1 MARGILDGP
10 GMGYGP
16 PGGRDRRA
24 APIVTVVLAL
34 CCLLLAVTLAAVLL
48 RPSGPAA
55 APVVTVTAD
64 PTPGPSSAAATPAS
78 SPAGPSP
85 SVAGS
90 ATPMPSVTPSG
101 TDATERAD
109 TPTGVHEAATAFLRA
124 WREPKPEVRVPLLQ
138 VVATE
143 SLTEQLSDV
152 DPAKIPDAKP
162 VGVPVVSAASDYA
175 AVADQRLSDKTTVR
189 MDLVYDPASRY
200 GWLVDSIEPLE

>member
-1 MARGILDGP
+1 MARGVLDGP

-24 APIVTVVLAL
+24 APIVTMVLAL

-48 RPSGPAA
+48 RPSGPTA
-55 APVVTVTAD
+55 APVVTVTAS
-64 PTPGPSSAAATPAS
+64 PAPGPSSAVAS
-78 SPAGPSP
+78 PVPSP

-90 ATPMPSVTPSG
+90 ATPAPSVTPSG

-109 TPTGVHEAATAFLRA
+109 EPAGVRETATAFLRA
-124 WREPKPEVRVPLLQ
+124 WREPKDEVRVPLLQ

-143 SLTEQLSDV
+143 RLTEQLSDV

-162 VGVPVVSAASDYA
+162 VGAPTVSAASDYA
-175 AVADQRLSDKTTVR
+175 AVADQRLSDKTGVR

-200 GWLVDSIEPLE
+200 GWLVDSIEPLG